1 MQISRLPSGIPS
13 IDLLTDGGFPIGSVI
28 LYHGDTGVGKTYAG
42 LKFLQEGLQKANANL
57 LITSHLNMSV
67 LDKIA
72 QLMDLNIS
80 DITCVDAA
88 NWRTKRI
95 DRNSKSYSKYEVSD
109 LTDLNALL
117 AMIIQVYKDKPEINR
132 IVFDSLSNLLLYS
145 TPNVEQ
151 VMRFFELLTAFV
163 RKNKITFVFTMEKN
177 LHPKNTVNSFY
188 FLSDGVMEFHIE
200 NGIRYVKS
208 LFLQYTDNHN
218 PMQEWK

>member
-1 MQISRLPSGIPS
+1 MQIDRLPSGIPS
-13 IDLLTDGGFPIGSVI
+13 IDLLTDGGFPIGSVV
-28 LYHGDTGVGKTYAG
+28 LYYGDTGSGKTFAS
-42 LKFLQEGLQKANANL
+42 LKFLQRGLQASDSNL
-57 LITSHLNMSV
+57 MITSHLNLSS
-67 LDKIA
+67 LEQIGA
-72 QLMDLNIS
+72 LMDLDIS
-80 DITCVDAA
+80 KITCIDAA

-95 DRNSKSYSKYEVSD
+95 DRSSKSYTKYEVAD

-117 AMIIQVYKDKPEINR
+117 AMIIQVYKDNPKITR

-145 TPNVEQ
+145 TPSVEQ

-177 LHPKNTVNSFY
+177 LHPENTVSSFY

-200 NGIRYVKS
+200 NGKRYVKS

>member
-13 IDLLTDGGFPIGSVI
+13 IDLLTDGGFPLGSVI
-28 LYHGDTGVGKTYAG
+28 LYHGDTGAGKTFAS
-42 LKFLQEGLQKANANL
+42 LKFLQTGLQNSEANL
-57 LITSHLNMSV
+57 LITSHLNMSS
-67 LDKIA
+67 LELIA
-72 QLMDLNIS
+72 QLMGMSIA
-80 DITCVDAA
+80 DIICIDAA

-95 DRNSKSYSKYEVSD
+95 DRTSKSYSKYEVAD

-117 AMIIQVYKDKPEINR
+117 AMIIQVYRDNPGITR

-145 TPNVEQ
+145 TPSVEQ

-163 RKNKITFVFTMEKN
+163 RKNKITLVFTMEKD
-177 LHPKNTVNSFY
+177 LHPKNTVSSFY
-188 FLSDGVMEFHIE
+188 FLSDGVMEFHVE